1 MKIIPKAQ
9 SQGFGVYLINLT
21 ASSSPAAGEVI
32 FRKTTLNARSSR
44 SAAAFLTSLMVM
56 VTSAISENNFCT
68 ISARYWIVTSPSN
81 KKSIFAWKRRKKQT
95 NKIWKTCCS
104 LEPDSQCREN
114 ISGYWNYWLI
124 RLWEALAKSLFMV
137 ILPGFYLDVLKQ

>member
-32 FRKTTLNARSSR
+32 LRKTTLNARSSR

-95 NKIWKTCCS
+95 NKKQKHCIVIIWTQRKCHIREQEKVTNNTVNDCMAGVKD
-104 LEPDSQCREN
+104 LEGRSD
-114 ISGYWNYWLI
+114 
-124 RLWEALAKSLFMV
+124 
-137 ILPGFYLDVLKQ
+137 